1 LLGSGDDQQ
10 YVGGGY
16 GWTNLGAPRAV
27 PGSGGSGGVTLTPD
41 SAPLP
46 SSPFGADA
54 GALLDGADTSHSAD
68 VRVHRTRGLLLGAV
82 VLALLIGALMLRLGG
97 LQQRDTPVSPAVVTA
112 ATPAPTTTAVS
123 SAEPSPFAPP
133 PAEPSPFAP
142 PSAEPSPFAPPPAE
156 PPVSTETMPTTPITT
171 AQAPPLVISQIVTA
185 PTTSAEPPPT
195 PSVTRSSAP
204 VTTTPPTSVRAI
216 APPTTS
222 IPRHHGGNT
231 GSGSGS
237 RAGIRG

>member
-1 LLGSGDDQQ
+1 DQQ

-27 PGSGGSGGVTLTPD
+27 PGSGGSAGVTLTPD

-46 SSPFGADA
+46 SSPFCADA
-54 GALLDGADTSHSAD
+54 GALLGGADTGHSAD
-68 VRVHRTRGLLLGAV
+68 VRVRRTRGLLLGAV

-112 ATPAPTTTAVS
+112 TTPAPTTTAVS
-123 SAEPSPFAPP
+123 
-133 PAEPSPFAP
+133 
-142 PSAEPSPFAPPPAE
+142 SAEPSPFAPPPAE